1 MMRISAFV
9 VMFKGQTVRGINSS
23 LATEGHLH
31 TSRACSTRHD
41 QEFGYKEWTLDR
53 GRTGWIA
60 AIVEPTLRRLC
71 GAGGVLD
78 EAEQKIVMA
87 FGHT

>member
-1 MMRISAFV
+1 MMRISASV

-23 LATEGHLH
+23 LATESHLH
-31 TSRACSTRHD
+31 TSRACSTHHD

-60 AIVEPTLRRLC
+60 AIASRHCDAFAGPVASSTKLNRR
-71 GAGGVLD
+71 
-78 EAEQKIVMA
+78 
-87 FGHT
+87 